1 VIDDPAE
8 ALDILLEELKRQK
21 AAGVRRV
28 SITADSLT
36 ALKALAGTPA
46 AAATQAA
53 PATPAAAK
61 PSAAPVAIR
70 PAVTPTPAPARPVTP
85 VAAAPRPAV
94 AAPAAPIPDAPIFTL
109 AAGPKAERM
118 QALRQLI
125 DACVETQ
132 KHLVAPQRALLGHGS
147 LDAKVVFVGEAPT
160 IGEMEAGQAFAG
172 ESGELLQKILS
183 AAAINQ
189 ADCYFAPV
197 MVWRPEPPTQYGKR
211 PPTARELAFNLP
223 YLRAQIDVIS
233 PRVVVALGAQ
243 AFEALHGRTPTI
255 TQARGQWFDLGGV
268 PLLATFHPNYL
279 LHSPSASAKRTV
291 WEDFL
296 LLMEKLGLPISE
308 KQRAFFATK

>member
-1 VIDDPAE
+1 MIDDPAE

-46 AAATQAA
+46 A
-53 PATPAAAK
+53 
-61 PSAAPVAIR
+61 PVA
-70 PAVTPTPAPARPVTP
+70 PPTPASTRPVTP
-85 VAAAPRPAV
+85 VAAAPKPAV
-94 AAPAAPIPDAPIFTL
+94 VVSAAPIPDAPIFTL

-125 DACVETQ
+125 EACAETK
-132 KHLVAPQRALLGHGS
+132 KHLIAPQRPLLGHGS

-172 ESGELLQKILS
+172 ESGELLQKILG

-189 ADCYFAPV
+189 ADCYFVPV

-211 PPTARELAFNLP
+211 PPTAREIAFNLP
-223 YLRAQIDVIS
+223 YLRAQIDVVA
-233 PRVVVALGAQ
+233 PRAVVALGAQ
-243 AFEALHGRTPTI
+243 AFEALHGRTPSI
-255 TQARGQWFDLGGV
+255 TQARGQWFDLSGV
-268 PLLATFHPNYL
+268 PLLPTFHPNYL
-279 LHSPSASAKRTV
+279 LHTPSATAKRTV

-308 KQRAFFATK
+308 KQRGFFATK

>member
-1 VIDDPAE
+1 MIDDPAE

-36 ALKALAGTPA
+36 ALKALAG
-46 AAATQAA
+46 A
-53 PATPAAAK
+53 P
-61 PSAAPVAIR
+61 AAPVAQAT
-70 PAVTPTPAPARPVTP
+70 PAPAKPAAAPSPAPARPVTP
-85 VAAAPRPAV
+85 VAAAPKPVVVV
-94 AAPAAPIPDAPIFTL
+94 AAAPIPDAPIFTL

-125 DACVETQ
+125 EACAET
-132 KHLVAPQRALLGHGS
+132 KNHLIAPQRPLLGHGS

-160 IGEMEAGQAFAG
+160 IVEMEAGQAFAG

-183 AAAINQ
+183 AAAINP
-189 ADCYFAPV
+189 ADCYFVPV

-211 PPTARELAFNLP
+211 PPTAREIAFNLP
-223 YLRAQIDVIS
+223 YLRAQIDVVA
-233 PRVVVALGAQ
+233 PRAVVALGAQ
-243 AFEALHGRTPTI
+243 AFEALHGRTPSI
-255 TQARGQWFDLGGV
+255 TQARGQWFDLSGV
-268 PLLATFHPNYL
+268 PLLPTFHPNYL
-279 LHSPSASAKRTV
+279 LHTPSATAKRTV

>member
-46 AAATQAA
+46 AQAA
-53 PATPAAAK
+53 PTPAK
-61 PSAAPVAIR
+61 PSAAPAPASIR
-70 PAVTPTPAPARPVTP
+70 PAVTP
-85 VAAAPRPAV
+85 VAAAPKPAV
-94 AAPAAPIPDAPIFTL
+94 VVSAAPIPDAPIFTL
-109 AAGPKAERM
+109 AAGTKAERL

-125 DACVETQ
+125 DACAETK
-132 KHLVAPQRALLGHGS
+132 KHLSAPQRPLLGHGS

-160 IGEMEAGQAFAG
+160 IVEMEAGQAFAG

-183 AAAINQ
+183 AAAINP
-189 ADCYFAPV
+189 ADCYFVPV

-211 PPTARELAFNLP
+211 PPTAREIAFNLP
-223 YLRAQIDVIS
+223 YLRAQIDVVA
-233 PRVVVALGAQ
+233 PRAVVALGAQ
-243 AFEALHGRTPTI
+243 AFEALHGRTPSI

-268 PLLATFHPNYL
+268 PLLPTFHPNYL
-279 LHSPSASAKRTV
+279 LHTPSASAKRTV

-308 KQRAFFATK
+308 KQRGFFATK

>member
-1 VIDDPAE
+1 MIDDPAE

-36 ALKALAGTPA
+36 ALKALAGTP
-46 AAATQAA
+46 TA
-53 PATPAAAK
+53 PVAQATPAPAK
-61 PSAAPVAIR
+61 PAAASA
-70 PAVTPTPAPARPVTP
+70 PAPARPVTP
-85 VAAAPRPAV
+85 VA
-94 AAPAAPIPDAPIFTL
+94 AAPIPDAPIFTL

-125 DACVETQ
+125 EACAETK
-132 KHLVAPQRALLGHGS
+132 KHLIAPQRPLLGHGS

-160 IGEMEAGQAFAG
+160 IVEMEAGQAFAG

-183 AAAINQ
+183 AAAINP
-189 ADCYFAPV
+189 ADCYFVPV

-211 PPTARELAFNLP
+211 PPTAREIAFNLP
-223 YLRAQIDVIS
+223 YLRAQIDVVA
-233 PRVVVALGAQ
+233 PRAVVALGAQ
-243 AFEALHGRTPTI
+243 AFEALHGRTPSI
-255 TQARGQWFDLGGV
+255 TQARGQWFDLSGV
-268 PLLATFHPNYL
+268 PLLPTFHPNYL
-279 LHSPSASAKRTV
+279 LHTPSATAKRTV

>member
-1 VIDDPAE
+1 VIDDPVE

-28 SITADSLT
+28 SITADSLA

-46 AAATQAA
+46 A
-53 PATPAAAK
+53 PATPAPAK
-61 PSAAPVAIR
+61 PVVAPS
-70 PAVTPTPAPARPVTP
+70 PAPARPVTP
-85 VAAAPRPAV
+85 VAAAPKSV
-94 AAPAAPIPDAPIFTL
+94 AAAAPIPAAPIFTL
-109 AAGPKAERM
+109 VAGPKAERM

-125 DACVETQ
+125 EACAETK
-132 KHLVAPQRALLGHGS
+132 KHLVAPQRPLLGHGS

-160 IGEMEAGQAFAG
+160 IVEMEAGQAFAG

-183 AAAINQ
+183 AAAINP
-189 ADCYFAPV
+189 ADCYFVPV

-211 PPTARELAFNLP
+211 PPTAREIAFNLP
-223 YLRAQIDVIS
+223 YLRAQIEIVA
-233 PRVVVALGAQ
+233 PRAVVALGAQ
-243 AFEALHGRTPTI
+243 AFEALHGRTPSI
-255 TQARGQWFDLGGV
+255 TQARGQWFDLSGV
-268 PLLATFHPNYL
+268 PLLPTFHPNYL
-279 LHSPSASAKRTV
+279 LHTPSASAKRTV

>member
-1 VIDDPAE
+1 MIDDPAE

-28 SITADSLT
+28 SITADSLA
-36 ALKALAGTPA
+36 ALKSLAGSPVAPAAIPTPA
-46 AAATQAA
+46 PAKAAPVPAPARPVAA
-53 PATPAAAK
+53 PAT
-61 PSAAPVAIR
+61 
-70 PAVTPTPAPARPVTP
+70 APARPVTP
-85 VAAAPRPAV
+85 AAPKPAV
-94 AAPAAPIPDAPIFTL
+94 VVSAAPIPDAPIFTL
-109 AAGPKAERM
+109 AAGTKAERM
-118 QALRQLI
+118 QALRQLV
-125 DACVETQ
+125 DACVETK
-132 KHLVAPQRALLGHGS
+132 KHLTAPQRPLLGHGS
-147 LDAKVVFVGEAPT
+147 LEAKVVFVGEAPT

-172 ESGELLQKILS
+172 ESGELLQKILG

-308 KQRAFFATK
+308 KQRGFFATK

>member
-1 VIDDPAE
+1 MIDDPAE
-8 ALDILLEELKRQK
+8 ALDILLDELKRQK

-28 SITADSLT
+28 SITADSLA

-46 AAATQAA
+46 TPASAPAPAPAKAA
-53 PATPAAAK
+53 PA
-61 PSAAPVAIR
+61 
-70 PAVTPTPAPARPVTP
+70 PAPARPAAAPSSAP
-85 VAAAPRPAV
+85 VAAAAPKPAV
-94 AAPAAPIPDAPIFTL
+94 AAPASPISDAPIFTL
-109 AAGPKAERM
+109 AAGTKAERM
-118 QALRQLI
+118 QALRQLVE
-125 DACVETQ
+125 ACAETK
-132 KHLVAPQRALLGHGS
+132 KHLVAPQRPLLGHGS

-172 ESGELLQKILS
+172 ESGELLQKILG

-308 KQRAFFATK
+308 KQRGFFATK

>member
-28 SITADSLT
+28 SVTADSLA
-36 ALKALAGTPA
+36 ALKSLAGAPVASA
-46 AAATQAA
+46 AAAAIA
-53 PATPAAAK
+53 PSVRPA
-61 PSAAPVAIR
+61 
-70 PAVTPTPAPARPVTP
+70 AVTPVVP
-85 VAAAPRPAV
+85 AAPKPAV
-94 AAPAAPIPDAPIFTL
+94 VSAAPIPDAPIFTL
-109 AAGPKAERM
+109 AAGPKAERL

-125 DACVETQ
+125 DACAETK
-132 KHLVAPQRALLGHGS
+132 KHLSAPQRPLLGHGS

-160 IGEMEAGQAFAG
+160 IVEMEAGQAFAG

-183 AAAINQ
+183 AAAINPT
-189 ADCYFAPV
+189 DCYFVPV

-211 PPTARELAFNLP
+211 PPTAREIAFNLP
-223 YLRAQIDVIS
+223 YLRAQIDVVA
-233 PRVVVALGAQ
+233 PRAVVALGAQ
-243 AFEALHGRTPTI
+243 AFEALHGRTPSI

-268 PLLATFHPNYL
+268 PLLPTFHPNYL
-279 LHSPSASAKRTV
+279 LHTPSASAKRTV

-308 KQRAFFATK
+308 KQRGFFATK

>member
-1 VIDDPAE
+1 MIDDPSE

-46 AAATQAA
+46 AQAA
-53 PATPAAAK
+53 PTPAK
-61 PSAAPVAIR
+61 PSAAPAPASIR
-70 PAVTPTPAPARPVTP
+70 PAVTP
-85 VAAAPRPAV
+85 VAAAPKPAV
-94 AAPAAPIPDAPIFTL
+94 VVSAAPIPDAPIFTL
-109 AAGPKAERM
+109 AAGPKAERL
-118 QALRQLI
+118 QSLRQLI
-125 DACVETQ
+125 DACAETK
-132 KHLVAPQRALLGHGS
+132 KHLSAPQRPLLGHGS

-160 IGEMEAGQAFAG
+160 IVEMEAGQAFAG

-183 AAAINQ
+183 AAAINP
-189 ADCYFAPV
+189 ADCYFVPV

-211 PPTARELAFNLP
+211 PPTAREIAFNLP
-223 YLRAQIDVIS
+223 YLRAQIDVVA
-233 PRVVVALGAQ
+233 PRAVVALGAQ
-243 AFEALHGRTPTI
+243 AFEALHGRTPSI

-268 PLLATFHPNYL
+268 PLLPTFHPNYL
-279 LHSPSASAKRTV
+279 LHTPSASAKRTV

-308 KQRAFFATK
+308 KQRGFFATK

>member
-1 VIDDPAE
+1 MIDDPAE

-46 AAATQAA
+46 AQAA
-53 PATPAAAK
+53 PTPAK
-61 PSAAPVAIR
+61 PSAAPAPASIR
-70 PAVTPTPAPARPVTP
+70 PAVPP
-85 VAAAPRPAV
+85 VAAAPKPAV
-94 AAPAAPIPDAPIFTL
+94 VVSAAPIPDAPIFTL
-109 AAGPKAERM
+109 AAGTKAERL

-125 DACVETQ
+125 DACAETK
-132 KHLVAPQRALLGHGS
+132 KHLSAPQRPLLGHGS

-160 IGEMEAGQAFAG
+160 IVEMEAGQAFAG

-183 AAAINQ
+183 AAAINP
-189 ADCYFAPV
+189 ADCYFVPV

-211 PPTARELAFNLP
+211 PPTAREIAFNLP
-223 YLRAQIDVIS
+223 YLRAQIDVVA
-233 PRVVVALGAQ
+233 PRAVVALGAQ
-243 AFEALHGRTPTI
+243 AFEALHGRTPSI

-268 PLLATFHPNYL
+268 PLLPTFHPNYL
-279 LHSPSASAKRTV
+279 LHTPSASAKRTV